1 MIYFLLSRGE
11 IAEGIDMCTHTR
23 AHSHTHTLSES
34 AEIELIVFS
43 HLVSGSWRCAQMIN
57 YSYGGNVPKGV
68 SHYYIFFFGNDAMP
82 PALSWLCKPEGIEL
96 NRLHAYHH
104 GRGVV
109 YADIESTIMIRM
121 QLIPVEF
128 A

>member
-1 MIYFLLSRGE
+1 MRTNDKLFIRWECPQGCITLL
-11 IAEGIDMCTHTR
+11 
-23 AHSHTHTLSES
+23 
-34 AEIELIVFS
+34 
-43 HLVSGSWRCAQMIN
+43 
-57 YSYGGNVPKGV
+57 Y
-68 SHYYIFFFGNDAMP
+68 FFFGDDAMP